1 MIYLTI
7 YKKKLKCYT
16 KLVKSLRRTKR
27 MKKIDKEP
35 TLIPISRVEKHD
47 DLYNEDLNVT
57 KQQKFNFDDLDNIE
71 TLDTSFVDT
80 KKKKV
85 SSGPKVIIESNYK
98 PTIVKKKRYSKQIML
113 LIILLLLTFIT
124 VHFITYDHSK
134 VRTVTKIVT
143 KKVVDNNYLFLGDSI
158 TSIYDLDKYYPN
170 MPVVNSGI
178 SGNKTTDILIDM
190 KNRVYRYN
198 PSKVFLL
205 IGTNDLPTDESDEK
219 IIKNIEKII
228 KKIKINR
235 PYAEIYLESI
245 YPINNTNDNK
255 INHTIIGNRTNKNII
270 SINVKLKKYCNLNKV
285 TYIDMYNKLV
295 DKDGNF
301 NLKYTYD
308 GLHPSEDGY
317 KVITKVIKKYIKEK

>member
-35 TLIPISRVEKHD
+35 TLIPISRVKKHD

-158 TSIYDLDKYYPN
+158 THRYDLNKYFSTL
-170 MPVVNSGI
+170 PVINSGVEANQTI
-178 SGNKTTDILIDM
+178 DILNDM
-190 KNRVYRYN
+190 SSRIYQYN
-198 PSKVFLL
+198 PSKIFIM
-205 IGTNDLPTDESDEK
+205 IGTNDIGTEK
-219 IIKNIEKII
+219 SENDIVNNIENII
-228 KKIKINR
+228 KKIKLNR
-235 PYAEIYLESI
+235 KYAEIYLESI
-245 YPINNTNDNK
+245 YPINDTDDNK
-255 INHTIIGNRTNKNII
+255 INHSIVEPRTNDKIKE
-270 SINVKLKKYCNLNKV
+270 INNKLKKYCSLNKV
-285 TYIDMYNKLV
+285 TYIDMYDKLI
-295 DKDGNF
+295 DKDGN
-301 NLKYTYD
+301 LKLEYTKE
-308 GLHPSEDGY
+308 GLHMSDEGY
-317 KVITKVIKKYIKEK
+317 KVITAVIKKYIKEK